1 MTTQGPWQDAI
12 SLEQAFADLVKS
24 SWILEDVVLVK
35 HGRSEPLDAK
45 IRKGVL
51 DLSIVSLSSTWDL
64 PYKGSSV
71 NSIIYNRNRL

>member
-24 SWILEDVVLVK
+24 SWILEDVVLVR
-35 HGRSEPLDAK
+35 HGRTEPLDAK

-51 DLSIVSLSSTWDL
+51 DLSTVS
-64 PYKGSSV
+64 
-71 NSIIYNRNRL
+71 